1 MNARAQLARGRFFC
15 SEKGD
20 VVMKQAVYSDEN
32 DIAKVVEKFERCE
45 FGIEEFTHARH
56 LTVAAWYLCHL
67 SPEEAQVRMKTGL
80 VRFIE
85 HHGKQGYH
93 ETITR
98 FWMEIAGKFVERMP
112 REAGI
117 MEKVNN
123 ILECFDN
130 KDVLFE
136 YYSRERVLS
145 EFARREWVGPDLKA
159 IACQQRRRPVVA
171 GQGQTSPGK
180 EC

>member
-1 MNARAQLARGRFFC
+1 
-15 SEKGD
+15 
-20 VVMKQAVYSDEN
+20 MKHVAYTDEHA
-32 DIAKVVEKFERCE
+32 IANVVEKFERCE
-45 FGIEEFTHARH
+45 FGVEEFTHARH

-67 SPEEAQVRMKTGL
+67 SPDEAFVRMKTGL

-98 FWMEIAGKFVERMP
+98 FWMEIVGKFLGSMPRDMAIMDKANNVVER
-112 REAGI
+112 
-117 MEKVNN
+117 
-123 ILECFDN
+123 FDN

-136 YYSRERVLS
+136 YYSRERALS
-145 EFARREWVGPDLKA
+145 ELAKREWVDPDLRP
-159 IACQQRRRPVVA
+159 IGSEERRKRVA
-171 GQGQTSPGK
+171 VGQAPTSPGK

>member
-1 MNARAQLARGRFFC
+1 MNARAQLARGRFFLL
-15 SEKGD
+15 EEGD
-20 VVMKQAVYSDEN
+20 VAMKQAVWSDEKG
-32 DIAKVVEKFERCE
+32 IAKVVEKFERCE
-45 FGIEEFTHARH
+45 FGLKEFTHGRH

-67 SPEEAQVRMKTGL
+67 SPDEAFVRMKTGL

-98 FWMEIAGKFVERMP
+98 FWMEILGNFLRSMP
-112 REAGI
+112 RDAAI

-123 ILECFDN
+123 AVKRFDN

-136 YYSRERVLS
+136 YYSRERALS
-145 EFARREWVGPDLKA
+145 ELAKRVWVDPDL
-159 IACQQRRRPVVA
+159 RPI
-171 GQGQTSPGK
+171 GSEESTSSLHSASPQSG
-180 EC
+180 

>member
-1 MNARAQLARGRFFC
+1 M
-15 SEKGD
+15 KD
-20 VVMKQAVYSDEN
+20 VGYRDEQAIV
-32 DIAKVVEKFERCE
+32 KVVEKFERCE
-45 FGIEEFTHARH
+45 FGVEEFTHARH

-67 SPEEAQVRMKTGL
+67 SPEEALVRMKTGL

-98 FWMEIAGKFVERMP
+98 FWMEIAGKFVASMP
-112 REAGI
+112 RDADI

-123 ILECFDN
+123 IVERFDN

-145 EFARREWVGPDLKA
+145 EFARREWVEPDLKT
-159 IACQQRRRPVVA
+159 IACQERRRPVAA

>member
-1 MNARAQLARGRFFC
+1 MKHPAYGDEIAIA
-15 SEKGD
+15 D
-20 VVMKQAVYSDEN
+20 VVDR
-32 DIAKVVEKFERCE
+32 FERCE
-45 FGIEEFTHARH
+45 FGLKEFTHGRH

-67 SPEEAQVRMKTGL
+67 SPAEAFVRMKTGL

-98 FWMEIAGKFVERMP
+98 FWMEILGNFLGSMP
-112 REAGI
+112 RDAAI

-123 ILECFDN
+123 AVKRFDN

-136 YYSRERVLS
+136 YYSRERALS
-145 EFARREWVGPDLKA
+145 ELAKRQWVDPDL
-159 IACQQRRRPVVA
+159 RPI
-171 GQGQTSPGK
+171 GSEESTSSLHSASPPSG
-180 EC
+180 